1 MVAFDRDRSTVP
13 IAPAA
18 ASSTS
23 ETTTSTTTTSST
35 STITTTISFTTT
47 VIYTTGGSNDPSFFI
62 KFCQFARHHR
72 SFGLGA
78 SAEHARKVAKAKP
91 DCVLRVAST
100 NSATETLIETEME
113 QRRCACHRHSNTVRD
128 LKCPRLLG
136 APGVGGVKRNK
147 SCGRA
152 SAAAG
157 ARASGLAREGGAYV
171 RGRGIA

>member
-1 MVAFDRDRSTVP
+1 MVAFDRDRATAYRSRQRGQVVHLRLLLLQPT
-13 IAPAA
+13 
-18 ASSTS
+18 
-23 ETTTSTTTTSST
+23 
-35 STITTTISFTTT
+35 TITTD
-47 VIYTTGGSNDPSFFI
+47 YCNLYI
-62 KFCQFARHHR
+62 KFCIVSLFGTN

-128 LKCPRLLG
+128 LKCPRLLC

-157 ARASGLAREGGAYV
+157 ARASGLGREGGAHV
-171 RGRGIA
+171 GGCIA

>member
-47 VIYTTGGSNDPSFFI
+47 VIYI

-136 APGVGGVKRNK
+136 APRVGSVKRNK

>member
-1 MVAFDRDRSTVP
+1 MFGR
-13 IAPAA
+13 
-18 ASSTS
+18 
-23 ETTTSTTTTSST
+23 
-35 STITTTISFTTT
+35 
-47 VIYTTGGSNDPSFFI
+47 
-62 KFCQFARHHR
+62 Q
-72 SFGLGA
+72 FGLGA